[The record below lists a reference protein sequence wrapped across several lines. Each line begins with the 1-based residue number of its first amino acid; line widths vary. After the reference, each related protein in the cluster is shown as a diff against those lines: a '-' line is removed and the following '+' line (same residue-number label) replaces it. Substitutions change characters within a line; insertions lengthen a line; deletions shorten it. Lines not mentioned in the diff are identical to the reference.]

1 MCSFP
6 PCYPANE
13 KKRRRKKIVQ
23 YSHKAFQKGKEE
35 KRITKH
41 RVAGGGYHFRILNQ
55 NASFKSALLHNSVF
69 MTVTVLHINPEVM
82 PYDLTTDI
90 KTVKYV

>member
-1 MCSFP
+1 MFNILIKHSR
-6 PCYPANE
+6 
-13 KKRRRKKIVQ
+13 KGRRKKESQNIGWRGEDTT
-23 YSHKAFQKGKEE
+23 SGLK
-35 KRITKH
+35 TK
-41 RVAGGGYHFRILNQ
+41 I
-55 NASFKSALLHNSVF
+55 SFKSALLHNSVF

>member
-1 MCSFP
+1 M
-6 PCYPANE
+6 

-23 YSHKAFQKGKEE
+23 YSHKAFQKGKE
-35 KRITKH
+35 
-41 RVAGGGYHFRILNQ
+41 GYYFRILNQ